1 MSADFT
7 PKNAVFYNCQKC
19 DFGCSKQSDWLRH
32 VSTRKHK
39 NRTTSNKPTNCE
51 NVQVFPCKTCNKI
64 YKVRNS
70 LWYHEKKCKNIEIN
84 ENTEII
90 NVNIQED
97 DEYGL
102 DNEDGSNNEDGLNNE
117 VGSSAEDGSNNVVD
131 IMLKENT
138 DFKNMIMELM
148 KNNTELQK
156 QMLEV
161 CRNIQP
167 ATIIS
172 NTNNNSNNNNKT
184 FNLQFFLNEQC
195 KNAMN
200 LNEFVG
206 SFKMKLEDL
215 FRVGEQ
221 GYIEGITYI
230 ILEKLKSIDIYH
242 RPIHCSD
249 LRRDTLYIRM
259 DDIWS
264 KEDPENSNLA
274 KAIKDIG
281 QKNFIMLN
289 ACKALHPDC
298 EQYDSVHNDKYMTLI
313 MKASGCQKENV
324 EKIIKKIAK
333 EVVINKV

>member
-7 PKNAVFYNCQKC
+7 PKNADFYNCKKC
-19 DFGCSKQSDWLRH
+19 DFGCSKQSDWNRH
-32 VSTRKHK
+32 ISTRKHK
-39 NRTTSNKPTNCE
+39 YRTTSNKPKNCE
-51 NVQVFPCKTCNKI
+51 NVQVFPCKICNKI

-70 LWYHEKKCKNIEIN
+70 LWYHEQKCRNT

-90 NVNIQED
+90 NVNTQDED
-97 DEYGL
+97 EL
-102 DNEDGSNNEDGLNNE
+102 NTENDGSNI
-117 VGSSAEDGSNNVVD
+117 EDGSNNVVD
-131 IMLKENT
+131 IMVKENT

-289 ACKALHPDC
+289 AFKALHPDC
-298 EQYDSVHNDKYMTLI
+298 EEYDSVHNDKYMTLI

-333 EVVINKV
+333 EVVINK